1 MRRFMNLLREYRLEQ
16 INTNNEFT
24 PQQKQQL
31 SERADAAFRLM
42 DARLSGARLTPGGN
56 LEGPETQLREVM
68 TTDDFRYAIGEYVN
82 RRLLDGYRQVQFN
95 FERLVYND
103 TLPNYMVATRY
114 QRRGTSED
122 LEYVPEKGQA
132 RAGSFPDANKKQW
145 AVHDWKKQ
153 FDLSMHMLKNDDLGY
168 FNDFVQDIGL
178 SARRTLER
186 FVSRLYTN
194 ATTIA
199 RLTGL
204 GALYATTG
212 RLTSTRVSAARH
224 AMAQRTDESGNPIVA
239 RLDYIVH
246 PIALRDTVAQILRSE
261 LVPEL
266 ATNGINVVAGAFT
279 PIEDPHM
286 AATAPNLPWYGMSDP
301 NNGTGIR
308 PFVLAR
314 LNGWPGPRVF
324 RVKTDMEEI
333 GSLYGAGVDAPPEL
347 GDFATSNIILEVW
360 DVWGTY
366 VDPTEGNL
374 LDYRGVFYSSG
385 TVA

>member
-178 SARRTLER
+178 SARRTKSATLPR
-186 FVSRLYTN
+186 SKSCCPRMPMPTSPPAIFPVGAAVST
-194 ATTIA
+194 AA
-199 RLTGL
+199 
-204 GALYATTG
+204 
-212 RLTSTRVSAARH
+212 VSC
-224 AMAQRTDESGNPIVA
+224 
-239 RLDYIVH
+239 
-246 PIALRDTVAQILRSE
+246 
-261 LVPEL
+261 
-266 ATNGINVVAGAFT
+266 
-279 PIEDPHM
+279 
-286 AATAPNLPWYGMSDP
+286 
-301 NNGTGIR
+301 
-308 PFVLAR
+308 
-314 LNGWPGPRVF
+314 
-324 RVKTDMEEI
+324 
-333 GSLYGAGVDAPPEL
+333 
-347 GDFATSNIILEVW
+347 
-360 DVWGTY
+360 
-366 VDPTEGNL
+366 
-374 LDYRGVFYSSG
+374 
-385 TVA
+385 